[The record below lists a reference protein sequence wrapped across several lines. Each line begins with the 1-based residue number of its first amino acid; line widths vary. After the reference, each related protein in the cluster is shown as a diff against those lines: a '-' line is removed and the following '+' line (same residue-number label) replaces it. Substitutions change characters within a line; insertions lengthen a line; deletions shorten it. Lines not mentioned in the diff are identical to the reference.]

1 MKGVLDEPGQAPM
14 VIGGK
19 TGTGDNRLN
28 TYTRGGGLLASKV
41 TSRTAT
47 FVFYLGPRHFGTLT
61 AFVLGPEAGSYKF
74 TSALPTQI
82 LKSMAPL
89 LKPVLSGVSA
99 QACPA
104 GA

>member
-89 LKPVLSGVSA
+89 LKPVLSGVSSSS
-99 QACPA
+99 CPA
-104 GA
+104 SP